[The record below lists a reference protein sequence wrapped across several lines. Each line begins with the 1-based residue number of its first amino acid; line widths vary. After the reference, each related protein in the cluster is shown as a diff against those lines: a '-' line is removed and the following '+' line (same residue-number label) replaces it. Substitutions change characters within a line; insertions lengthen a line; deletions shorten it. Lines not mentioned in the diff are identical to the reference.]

1 MAMRKPLLRAEADAS
16 GFIDPENRTIR
27 DEYRA
32 LDVIDESAIT
42 IEEVRWVRPYANNS
56 RSRLVTIGKSTIML
70 PVFVAEDLG
79 KRVLFATGK
88 YKGRTVLL
96 IRSPGEGERA
106 YLHHEKNRG
115 TKRCINSSVL
125 VEALLERGAQL
136 GRYEPIKVRGGWMC
150 ERVKP

>member
-1 MAMRKPLLRAEADAS
+1 MAMRKPLLRAEAD
-16 GFIDPENRTIR
+16 
-27 DEYRA
+27 
-32 LDVIDESAIT
+32 
-42 IEEVRWVRPYANNS
+42 
-56 RSRLVTIGKSTIML
+56 L

-79 KRVLFATGK
+79 ERVLFATGK

-115 TKRCINSSVL
+115 TKRCINSTVL

-150 ERVKP
+150 ERVKL